1 MGTIVLHFIHHFKKL
16 LMKHRGQRWNQL
28 TLPFMTLSE
37 PGWEHNVRLAVWP
50 SEKTK
55 NRKEQTNSFSQWPC
69 TVFSLQSFFL
79 PLCKPQTVCLAG
91 QIPDPSTYNTEQTW
105 NIKKAIAE
113 YGFCTST
120 LPTAVPN
127 SAPTPPS
134 MRTLREAPRIEFWE
148 HWLFQYLFTFFS
160 WDTHFP
166 TGDMWR
172 QDMNEEWE
180 PNSCTLCVLQE
191 STQVIQSGI
200 YY

>member
-1 MGTIVLHFIHHFKKL
+1 MFRV
-16 LMKHRGQRWNQL
+16 
-28 TLPFMTLSE
+28 
-37 PGWEHNVRLAVWP
+37 AVWL

-69 TVFSLQSFFL
+69 TVFSLQSCFL

-134 MRTLREAPRIEFWE
+134 MRTLREATRIEFWE
-148 HWLFQYLFTFFS
+148 HWLFQLSVYFLFLGHTLSQRWHVEAGHEWGVRAQFMHS
-160 WDTHFP
+160 VCVTRVHTSYTIWD
-166 TGDMWR
+166 
-172 QDMNEEWE
+172 
-180 PNSCTLCVLQE
+180 LLLKL
-191 STQVIQSGI
+191 
-200 YY
+200 